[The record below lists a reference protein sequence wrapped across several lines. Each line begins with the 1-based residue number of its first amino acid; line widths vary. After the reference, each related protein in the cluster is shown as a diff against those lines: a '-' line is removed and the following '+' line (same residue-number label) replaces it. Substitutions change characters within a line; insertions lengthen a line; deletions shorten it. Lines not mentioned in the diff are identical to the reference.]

1 MARAANRQTPP
12 PVHIIGSAPNPSP
25 APPAPVS
32 LAPEAQPGA
41 AQGGG
46 HMDEPQHQWKPLS
59 GQGGDI
65 ASSSAEL
72 RTGRGN
78 KARAPPRTSIFESD
92 TDSESEAPREIVHA
106 TRGKM
111 ANFDIWD
118 PYPHR
123 ERINMTR
130 IAPVAVGGKWRICHA
145 NVWRPCND
153 ASNAK
158 SRSTHFQGS
167 SR

>member
-1 MARAANRQTPP
+1 
-12 PVHIIGSAPNPSP
+12 
-25 APPAPVS
+25 
-32 LAPEAQPGA
+32 
-41 AQGGG
+41 
-46 HMDEPQHQWKPLS
+46 MDEPQHQWKPLS
-59 GQGGDI
+59 CQGGDI

-92 TDSESEAPREIVHA
+92 TDSESEAPREIVHV
-106 TRGKM
+106 TLGKM

-130 IAPVAVGGKWRICHA
+130 IAPVAVGGGNGAFAMPMFGDPVMMQVMRNLVQPTFKGVRDEWPKF
-145 NVWRPCND
+145 VVQWEKYL
-153 ASNAK
+153 AK
-158 SRSTHFQGS
+158 LSQGKPIPD
-167 SR
+167 